1 MLHKATISGTTTG
14 ANSIT
19 TLLGSFMQA
28 VRNIG
33 AVDRIAASAMRLPDR
48 FAGRVT
54 VFSSVAASSVGEGAA
69 KTIRYLTLTQSDF
82 SPVKAVCQVVLSDET
97 IAALG
102 DEGLRILGT
111 ELKNSVA
118 VGSDSAFLGAL
129 TGESGEAQG
138 GDTWQGIND
147 DIEELLRDLRLGA
160 ASRPFL
166 IMTPAIAKSLAIEGL
181 VNGVDTLAWN
191 GGTYAG
197 VEILVSDA
205 QTAGRITA
213 VDATGL
219 VILLGD
225 LELRS
230 SGQALVEMVDT
241 SSQTSVTGTGANM
254 VSMFQT
260 NSKALLAE
268 RALAVKAIRVG
279 SYAHLTGVQLGASF
293 DSPAN
298 P

>member
-1 MLHKATISGTTTG
+1 MSERDLEKYTDAIRLAGCVMVGGGLGTAAELATAKGWRRVADVLHKATISRHDHGRQ
-14 ANSIT
+14 
-19 TLLGSFMQA
+19 FHH
-28 VRNIG
+28 
-33 AVDRIAASAMRLPDR
+33 DAARQ
-48 FAGRVT
+48 FYAGRPKYRRRRSDRRERDATARSLRRPRHRVLERRRELGRRRRRQNHSLFD
-54 VFSSVAASSVGEGAA
+54 VD
-69 KTIRYLTLTQSDF
+69 QSDF

-181 VNGVDTLAWN
+181 VNGVD
-191 GGTYAG
+191 
-197 VEILVSDA
+197 IS
-205 QTAGRITA
+205 R
-213 VDATGL
+213 
-219 VILLGD
+219 
-225 LELRS
+225 LEWRHLRRRRDPR
-230 SGQALVEMVDT
+230 ERR
-241 SSQTSVTGTGANM
+241 AN
-254 VSMFQT
+254 
-260 NSKALLAE
+260 
-268 RALAVKAIRVG
+268 RRPDHRG
-279 SYAHLTGVQLGASF
+279 
-293 DSPAN
+293 
-298 P
+298 